1 MRIDYSPPRRSSTPP
16 LSVGKQRST
25 GGSPLRFVMLIAS
38 LGLMLFGIGFGSGWY
53 LSQQSTKQAFRA
65 AMEQQSLESTPKEER
80 QPPAP
85 LPVAAPVPVAAST
98 QPVTAAAPASAP
110 QPTPSQQ
117 KSAVSAAPAGQ
128 PLTFYENLP
137 SGQKNAVLGSGI
149 NEKPKPVAAPAP
161 PPQPAVT
168 PAQKPV
174 TETQA
179 AAVKPP
185 PAPTAPVGWLVQV
198 AAFSSQKEAETLKTK
213 LAAKGYNASI
223 METHLNDKGTW
234 YRVRIGRHMS
244 KDAAQDIAS
253 RIGGGAKA
261 LPDQE

>member
-1 MRIDYSPPRRSSTPP
+1 MRIDYSPPRRSATPP
-16 LSVGKQRST
+16 LPTGKQRSSS
-25 GGSPLRFVMLIAS
+25 GSSVRFVMLLAS

-53 LSQQSTKQAFRA
+53 FSQQSTKQAFRA

-80 QPPAP
+80 VSSEPT
-85 LPVAAPVPVAAST
+85 PVVAPVPL
-98 QPVTAAAPASAP
+98 AAPAQPVVAAVPAQAP
-110 QPTPSQQ
+110 APPQQ
-117 KSAVSAAPAGQ
+117 KPAVPTTPTGP
-128 PLTFYENLP
+128 PLSFYENLP

-149 NEKPKPVAAPAP
+149 NERPKPAATPAPPLQPAIAPAP
-161 PPQPAVT
+161 KPAADPQTTAD
-168 PAQKPV
+168 KPSA
-174 TETQA
+174 T
-179 AAVKPP
+179 
-185 PAPTAPVGWLVQV
+185 PTAPVGWLVQV
-198 AAFSSQKEAETLKTK
+198 AAFSSQKDAETLKTK

-234 YRVRIGRHMS
+234 YRVRIGRRMS